1 MDDDKDDKS
10 ILEKF
15 TDTVKDMATSVT
27 DAAKSAMEPETG
39 KTEDT
44 PRMTADE
51 IAKEAAED
59 PETVAEKTN
68 EQMYISDA
76 AAMPMPL
83 VAPKKRKAPV
93 RLTPA
98 KIPPKKAA
106 AKKSSKK
113 AAKKKAAKK
122 TAKKAFKKA
131 PAKKTKSSA
140 GRKAV
145 GKNKTAKK
153 VAKKK
158 KAKR

>member
-1 MDDDKDDKS
+1 MDGDKDDKS

-113 AAKKKAAKK
+113 AAKKKQLRKPNHQPDGRLSERTRPLRRLRRKRRRNAKH
-122 TAKKAFKKA
+122 A
-131 PAKKTKSSA
+131 
-140 GRKAV
+140 R
-145 GKNKTAKK
+145 
-153 VAKKK
+153 
-158 KAKR
+158 

>member
-39 KTEDT
+39 KTEDA

-59 PETVAEKTN
+59 SETVAEKTN

-113 AAKKKAAKK
+113 AAKKTAKK
-122 TAKKAFKKA
+122 TFKKA

-145 GKNKTAKK
+145 GKKKTAKK

>member
-27 DAAKSAMEPETG
+27 DAAKSTMEPETG

-93 RLTPA
+93 RLTPT

-113 AAKKKAAKK
+113 AAKKN
-122 TAKKAFKKA
+122 
-131 PAKKTKSSA
+131 SS
-140 GRKAV
+140 
-145 GKNKTAKK
+145 
-153 VAKKK
+153 
-158 KAKR
+158 

>member
-1 MDDDKDDKS
+1 MDGDKDDKS

-15 TDTVKDMATSVT
+15 T
-27 DAAKSAMEPETG
+27 SAMEPETG

-83 VAPKKRKAPV
+83 VAPKKRQAPV

-98 KIPPKKAA
+98 KIPPKESA
-106 AKKSSKK
+106 AKKPSKK
-113 AAKKKAAKK
+113 AAKKKA
-122 TAKKAFKKA
+122 
-131 PAKKTKSSA
+131 AKKTKSSA

-145 GKNKTAKK
+145 GKNKTA
-153 VAKKK
+153 
-158 KAKR
+158 